1 VDDQSRQDIIDA
13 RKLAH
18 EGSINARKVIH
29 SICDSGS
36 FDEYG
41 ALANSDENSD
51 QNYYSDSLICGIAS
65 VNNKSVAIAAYD
77 RGVHNGT
84 QTDRN
89 MRKLAKV
96 IYLAQ
101 KNRWPFIIFL
111 EGDGASR
118 DEPLLPPPIINYT
131 RARWDVLEGL
141 TELSGWVPT
150 ISIITG
156 DSHDGHAA
164 IAFLTDLVIATKGSS
179 IGSID
184 SARITS
190 RLVEELAKRGEV
202 DVIAEDIIDAIT
214 TCKSLLSLWHEST
227 NEFEEPDEAATI
239 SKIVPPNRRRQY
251 DMRKV
256 INAFADKNSTLEVG
270 SRWGSSMI
278 TAFAKLYGRTVGII
292 ANQPMSARAG
302 AIDSAAADKASRF
315 IECCDSYGFPLVS
328 LIDNPGYMVGPE
340 AEAEGMA
347 RHHARPLAA
356 LHHRNVPLYSVQIRK
371 AYGLGPYAMSGFGT
385 SRHVPDLRLA
395 WPSVESAGM
404 SLEGAAY
411 LVKRK
416 EIKAASTPHE
426 AREIRDLYAEE
437 MRDASSG
444 LNAGRTFSF
453 DDIILPEETRPRI
466 ARHLIRTPRQIPNK
480 KIRPIDPK

>member
-1 VDDQSRQDIIDA
+1 MEGNSREEIIEA
-13 RKLAH
+13 RKLAQT
-18 EGSINARKVIH
+18 SAINARNNIY
-29 SICDSGS
+29 SICDIGS

-41 ALANSDENSD
+41 LLATSDANSEESYDSD
-51 QNYYSDSLICGIAS
+51 GLICGIAS

-77 RGVHNGT
+77 RGIHSGT

-89 MRKLAKV
+89 MRKLAKIV
-96 IYLAQ
+96 YLAQ
-101 KNRWPFIIFL
+101 KNRWPLVIFL
-111 EGDGASR
+111 EGDGARR

-179 IGSID
+179 IGSIN
-184 SARITS
+184 STQVTS
-190 RLVEELAKRGEV
+190 RSVEQLAERGEV
-202 DVIAEDIIDAIT
+202 DVIAEDTLDAIAI
-214 TCKSLLSLWHEST
+214 CKSLLSLWHESSS
-227 NEFEEPDEAATI
+227 EFEEPDEGAKI
-239 SKIVPPNRRRQY
+239 SSIVPPNRRRQY
-251 DMRKV
+251 DMRRV

-278 TAFAKLYGRTVGII
+278 TTFAKLYGRTVGII

-315 IECCDSYGFPLVS
+315 IECCDSYGYPLVS

-416 EIKAASTPHE
+416 EIKAASTPQE

-453 DDIILPEETRPRI
+453 DDIILPEETRSRI
-466 ARHLIRTPRQIPNK
+466 ARHLIRTPRQTPSK

>member
-1 VDDQSRQDIIDA
+1 MEDKSREEIIEA
-13 RKLAH
+13 RKLAQAN
-18 EGSINARKVIH
+18 SIDARNSIY
-29 SICDSGS
+29 SICDTGS

-41 ALANSDENSD
+41 ALATSDADSGRI
-51 QNYYSDSLICGIAS
+51 YYSDSLICGIATVDS
-65 VNNKSVAIAAYD
+65 EPIAVAAYD
-77 RGVHNGT
+77 RGVLNGS

-101 KNRWPFIIFL
+101 KNRWPLVIFL
-111 EGDGASR
+111 EGDGARR

-150 ISIITG
+150 ISIVTG
-156 DSHDGHAA
+156 DTHDGHAA

-179 IGSID
+179 IGSIN
-184 SARITS
+184 SEQVTS
-190 RLVEELAKRGEV
+190 RPVEQLSKRGEI
-202 DVIAEDIIDAIT
+202 DIIAEDKLDAIMS
-214 TCKSLLSLWHEST
+214 CKSFLSLWNESST
-227 NEFEEPDEAATI
+227 QFEEPDEVGKI
-239 SKIVPPNRRRQY
+239 NSIVPLNRRRQY
-251 DMRKV
+251 DMRKI
-256 INAFADKNSTLEVG
+256 INAFADKKSVLEVG
-270 SRWGSSMI
+270 SRWGLSMI
-278 TAFAKLYGRTVGII
+278 TSFAKLHGRTVGII
-292 ANQPMSARAG
+292 ANQPMSTRAG

-315 IECCDSYGFPLVS
+315 IESCDAYGFPLVS
-328 LIDNPGYMVGPE
+328 FIDNPGYMVGPE

-466 ARHLIRTPRQIPNK
+466 ARHLHRAPRQIPSK
-480 KIRPIDPK
+480 KIKPIDPR

>member
-1 VDDQSRQDIIDA
+1 VEDKSREEIIEA
-13 RKLAH
+13 RKLAQAS
-18 EGSINARKVIH
+18 SIDARNAIY
-29 SICDSGS
+29 SICDTGS

-41 ALANSDENSD
+41 ALATTDSDSD
-51 QNYYSDSLICGIAS
+51 GSYYSDGLICGIGN
-65 VNNKSVAIAAYD
+65 VNNESIAIAAYD
-77 RGVHNGT
+77 RAIHNGT

-101 KNRWPFIIFL
+101 KNRWPLVIFL
-111 EGDGASR
+111 EGDGARR

-156 DSHDGHAA
+156 DTHDGHAA

-179 IGSID
+179 IGSIN
-184 SARITS
+184 SKHVTS
-190 RLVEELAKRGEV
+190 RPVEDLGKRGEV
-202 DVIAEDIIDAIT
+202 DVIAEDTEDAIM
-214 TCKSLLSLWHEST
+214 TCKSLLSLWNESSS
-227 NEFEEPDEAATI
+227 EFEEPDEAIAI
-239 SKIVPPNRRRQY
+239 NNIVPPNRRRQY

-256 INAFADKNSTLEVG
+256 INAFADKSSVLEVG
-270 SRWGSSMI
+270 GSWGSSMI
-278 TAFAKLYGRTVGII
+278 TAFAKLHGRAIGII

-315 IECCDSYGFPLVS
+315 VESCDSYGFPLVS
-328 LIDNPGYMVGPE
+328 FIDNPGYMVGPE

-437 MRDASSG
+437 MRDAFSG

-466 ARHLIRTPRQIPNK
+466 ARHLKRTPRKLSSK